1 MPPRRRGKSM
11 TEEELAA
18 LDLPQNRFELELELV
33 QSLASPAYLH
43 FLATSKYLA
52 DPSFL
57 AFLSYL
63 QYWGEPEYSRFL
75 IYPGCLHF
83 LDLLVNNASFRRELA
98 TVPFRNFL
106 HEQQFYSWQYRSRHL
121 FGAQAET
128 DGDNND
134 GNGGT
139 KTGDGAQS
147 PATTATATATKMEEQ

>member
-1 MPPRRRGKSM
+1 M

-83 LDLLVNNASFRRELA
+83 LDLPENELA
-98 TVPFRNFL
+98 ALLAVEHEVPEVL
-106 HEQQFYSWQYRSRHL
+106 DL
-121 FGAQAET
+121 P
-128 DGDNND
+128 D
-134 GNGGT
+134 
-139 KTGDGAQS
+139 
-147 PATTATATATKMEEQ
+147 